1 MPTTMCST
9 DASAKAPVNKIIPFS
24 SVDGPGNRTAIFL
37 QGCNFKC
44 AYCHNPETISAC
56 IHCGA
61 CVKACPAGALQM
73 ENGRVVYNIC
83 KCTLCDACIKACKNL
98 ASPRIRWMDAAAVLA
113 EVEKNRPFVRGI
125 TVSGGECTLH
135 RAFLLDLARKA
146 KASGLHVLLDSNGS
160 HDFSADHELTEAIDG
175 VMLDVKAWDEQTHLA
190 LTGASGAMVRKNLSY
205 LAQAG
210 KLEEVRSVIAPDAM
224 DAETTVENV
233 SCIIAAHGGNIRYKL
248 IQYRPMGVRAQFKE
262 TLRVPGEEY
271 LQSLA
276 AKANALG
283 AANVAIL

>member
-1 MPTTMCST
+1 MCST
-9 DASAKAPVNKIIPFS
+9 GASVKAPVNKIIPFS

-37 QGCNFKC
+37 QGCNFSC
-44 AYCHNPETISAC
+44 AYCHNPETISMC
-56 IHCGA
+56 VHCGA

-73 ENGRVVYNIC
+73 KSGRVVYDIC
-83 KCTLCDACIKACKNL
+83 KCCLCDACIKACPNM
-98 ASPRIRWMDAAAVLA
+98 ASPRIRWMDAEAVLH
-113 EVEKNRPFVRGI
+113 EVEKNRPFVRGV

-135 RAFLLDLARKA
+135 REFLLALAQKA
-146 KASGLHVLLDSNGS
+146 KQAGLHVLLDSNGS
-160 HDFSADHELTEAIDG
+160 YDFAADPVLLESIDG

-190 LTGASGAMVRKNLSY
+190 LTGAGNAAVLKNLSY

-210 KLEEVRSVIAPDAM
+210 KLEEVRSVIAPGAM
-224 DAETTVENV
+224 DAEATVENV
-233 SCIIAAHGGNIRYKL
+233 SRILAAHGGNIRYKL
-248 IQYRPMGVRAQFKE
+248 ITYRPMGVRAQFRE
-262 TLRVPGEEY
+262 ALRIPGEEY

>member
-1 MPTTMCST
+1 MCST
-9 DASAKAPVNKIIPFS
+9 DASVKAPVNKIIPFS

-73 ENGRVVYNIC
+73 ENGRVVYDIC
-83 KCTLCDACIKACKNL
+83 KCTLCDACIKACKNM
-98 ASPRIRWMDAAAVLA
+98 ASPRIRWMDADAVLH

-125 TVSGGECTLH
+125 TISGGECTLH
-135 RAFLLDLARKA
+135 RNFLLELAQKA
-146 KASGLHVLLDSNGS
+146 KAAGLHVLLDSNGS
-160 HDFSADHELTEAIDG
+160 YDFSADPELVSAIDG
-175 VMLDVKAWDEQTHLA
+175 VMLDVKAWDEAVHFK
-190 LTGASGAMVRKNLSY
+190 LTGISNAMVRENLSY

-210 KLEEVRSVIAPDAM
+210 KLEEVRSVIAPGVM
-224 DAETTVENV
+224 DAEATVENV
-233 SCIIAAHGGNIRYKL
+233 SRILAAHGGNIRYKL

-262 TLRVPGEEY
+262 TLRIPENEY
-271 LQSLA
+271 IQSLA
-276 AKANALG
+276 AKANASG
-283 AANVAIL
+283 AANVGIL

>member
-1 MPTTMCST
+1 MCST
-9 DASAKAPVNKIIPFS
+9 GASVKAPVNKIIPFS

-61 CVKACPAGALQM
+61 CVTACPAGALQM
-73 ENGRVVYNIC
+73 ESGRVVYDIC
-83 KCTLCDACIKACKNL
+83 KCALCDACIKACPNL
-98 ASPRIRWMDAAAVLA
+98 ASPRICWMDADSVLS

-125 TVSGGECTLH
+125 TISGGECTLH
-135 RAFLLDLARKA
+135 RDFLLDVAKKA

-160 HDFSADHELTEAIDG
+160 HDFAADADLLEAIDG
-175 VMLDVKAWDEQTHLA
+175 VMLDVKAWDEALHFE
-190 LTGASGAMVRKNLSY
+190 LTGISNATVRKNLLH

-210 KLEEVRSVIAPDAM
+210 KLEEVRSVIAPGAM

-233 SCIIAAHGGNIRYKL
+233 SRILAAHGGNIRYKL
-248 IQYRPMGVRAQFKE
+248 IQYRPMGVRAQFRE

-276 AKANALG
+276 ARANALG
-283 AANVAIL
+283 AANVVIL